1 MRNTE
6 IELNNKSAF
15 KSVDKEIHVC
25 PGDVQASSCSVR
37 TSRVIKKNVVFLFFF
52 LLLPDLG
59 IAGWLPGYIRNCFGR
74 ASWPLQAIGL
84 GQKNVILQSCFC
96 QENGASVRTC
106 TVWSAP
112 IWVMLLMVIV
122 CQIEK
127 RVRVFCFVSYPCVN
141 SVWPCLMNIWRD
153 LTGEGKQTKQ
163 WTSTLLA
170 LCGLTSMGD
179 EGTAAFQKWDPWCFC
194 MIRLMLGL
202 VLLRT
207 HINCTGLPVFPS
219 LLSRG
224 VKCECQEKNA
234 VYVVLCNTSYFLYER
249 IAECR
254 NTELI
259 RKM

>member
-37 TSRVIKKNVVFLFFF
+37 TNRVIKKSIVFFF
-52 LLLPDLG
+52 
-59 IAGWLPGYIRNCFGR
+59 AVVT
-74 ASWPLQAIGL
+74 GL
-84 GQKNVILQSCFC
+84 GNCRMTTWLCKELLWEGFLTLTGYRTWPKSITLQSCFC
-96 QENGASVRTC
+96 QENGACVCTC

-207 HINCTGLPVFPS
+207 HINCTGLPAFPS
-219 LLSRG
+219 LISRG

-234 VYVVLCNTSYFLYER
+234 VYVVLCNTSYFY
-249 IAECR
+249 IK
-254 NTELI
+254 ELQNVATLSS
-259 RKM
+259 